1 MTAVDFAF
9 LFLSLP
15 FAAWCLGWIEVFT
28 VTPTASR
35 STDRWADLE
44 TLIAARNGVR

>member
-15 FAAWCLGWIEVFT
+15 FAAWCLGWVELFT
-28 VTPTASR
+28 STPKPAPSHGE
-35 STDRWADLE
+35 WADLHR
-44 TLIAARNGVR
+44 LIAARNGVR